1 MRPPFDIYDA
11 RCLGTGSSGSVFV
24 YSEEHVIKV
33 FSDDIEGQKDF
44 DREREIFKDLKS
56 QPPSRYIVQFVVAWP
71 DGLILERLCSTLR
84 FQLRDN
90 KQHITVDTR
99 MCWIV
104 EAQRALEFL
113 HEKGIM
119 HGDVGCHNYLV
130 NKHGHIKLCDFAG
143 SMRKWETTRVCYE
156 VRGQHP
162 EYRIGEATPKTEI
175 FALGSTIFEIYTS
188 RAPYLEDT
196 DDVVM
201 DKYNDGDFPLSE
213 LECPTVRAIVQ
224 KCWKSEYVEVS
235 DIDVDLKNIQEKHA
249 GTDFPLISVS

>member
-1 MRPPFDIYDA
+1 MAPLNITKKAGSFSSSMRPPFDIYDA

-33 FSDDIEGQKDF
+33 FSEDIEGQKDF

-175 FALGSTIFEIYTS
+175 FALVSNALKTYCAPLLIKASGLDYLRDIY
-188 RAPYLEDT
+188 L
-196 DDVVM
+196 
-201 DKYNDGDFPLSE
+201 KGPLF
-213 LECPTVRAIVQ
+213 
-224 KCWKSEYVEVS
+224 
-235 DIDVDLKNIQEKHA
+235 
-249 GTDFPLISVS
+249 G